1 MKTKGQK
8 KINLLRQQNVTKA
21 TCCLKT
27 YQMTAKG
34 SKNDKSTLNLI
45 SLQLDMGLIFL
56 HRTANIWCKIS
67 PKYSENLDILLT

>member
-45 SLQLDMGLIFL
+45 SLQLDMGLIFFVR
-56 HRTANIWCKIS
+56 HPYFI
-67 PKYSENLDILLT
+67 